1 MYGNSHWFKENR
13 PFRSVVLLFEMKQK
27 GEKKSHDDCPNNVYR
42 KKPGYR
48 KLNCPD
54 ILFFIYMPKEPE
66 ADHQEIDQHEQI
78 AA

>member
-13 PFRSVVLLFEMKQK
+13 PFRSVVRLFEMKQK
-27 GEKKSHDDCPNNVYR
+27 GKRKATMTVQMMYTG

-48 KLNCPD
+48 TLNCPD
-54 ILFFIYMPKEPE
+54 ILFFIYMAKEPE